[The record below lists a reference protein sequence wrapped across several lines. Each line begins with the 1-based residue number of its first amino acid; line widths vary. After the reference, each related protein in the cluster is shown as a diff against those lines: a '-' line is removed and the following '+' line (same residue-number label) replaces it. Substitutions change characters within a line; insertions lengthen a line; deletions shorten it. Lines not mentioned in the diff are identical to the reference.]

1 MIRAEEIKQRISFDM
16 LFNKLN
22 LEPNRAGF
30 ITCPAHSDST
40 PSLKIYGGD
49 RGWYCFGCNRGGTV
63 IDFYMHY
70 FETDFK
76 GAVKGLASLF
86 GIENRELS
94 RRERVELAY
103 KRAPLRRK
111 EKLDEEKTYWYNK
124 WCRYKA
130 ILEQNHTDW
139 NPLLEEA
146 CRNIAYAE
154 YRYDSLEEG
163 G

>member
-76 GAVKGLASLF
+76 GAVKGLAELF
-86 GIENRELS
+86 GISQQLPTRRSQVEWARQRTEFRKKAKRDTETEEWFQKWS
-94 RRERVELAY
+94 R
-103 KRAPLRRK
+103 
-111 EKLDEEKTYWYNK
+111 W
-124 WCRYKA
+124 KA
-130 ILEQNHTDW
+130 ILEMDHDDW
-139 NPLLEEA
+139 NPKLEEA
-146 CRNIAYAE
+146 CENISYAE
-154 YRYDSLEEG
+154 YRAFEEG